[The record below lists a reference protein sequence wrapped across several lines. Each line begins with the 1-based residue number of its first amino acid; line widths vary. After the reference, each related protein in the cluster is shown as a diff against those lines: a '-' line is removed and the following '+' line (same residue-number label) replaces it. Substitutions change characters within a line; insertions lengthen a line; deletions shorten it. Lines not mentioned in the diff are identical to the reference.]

1 MKGLRPIVLILLFAI
16 PAWAEDPLQ
25 TAGALLS
32 ASQHAHRSDAVP
44 QTLEELEQTAMIGN
58 PRIREAVRRLSVVEA
73 RAPGAGAL
81 DDPMFMYRD
90 WGTPLRQPW
99 NLNQS
104 QQMFMF
110 SQTFPGPG
118 KRGLRSD
125 VANKDVEIAKSELEA
140 VRRDVRAGVR
150 KAFYELL
157 RNYEEVRIHDQQVAI
172 ANQGLQ
178 AARIKYVVGKVPQQ
192 DVLKAQ
198 VALTKLAEHLISLD
212 EDGEL
217 ARANLN
223 TLLGRNPGQALEVM
237 GQYST
242 PATLQ
247 PLAELEKIALEKRPE
262 LAAITS
268 AMEQAER
275 NRRLAAKGYTP
286 DYTISAGYMLMPEG
300 TQPAR
305 NTYMAEF
312 SLNLPWLNRRKH
324 DAEINA
330 AKAVISERESEA
342 DNVRSQVFSQIQE
355 ALIRARAAQR
365 TLALYRDTLRPQAE
379 ATLQATLAAYKNDKI
394 DFLNLLDSQNMTLDV
409 QSGYF
414 KAAAEF
420 ESRLAELE
428 LAVGAPIPR
437 DNPRMQSSL
446 EVER

>member
-1 MKGLRPIVLILLFAI
+1 MKGLRLIAFILLFTISAF
-16 PAWAEDPLQ
+16 PEDPFEA
-25 TAGALLS
+25 AGALLS
-32 ASQHAHRSDAVP
+32 ASQQSHRSDVVP
-44 QTLEELEQTAMIGN
+44 KTLEQLEEVAMTGN
-58 PRIREAVRRLSVVEA
+58 PRIRAAVRRLSVAQA

-110 SQTFPGPG
+110 TQTFPGPG

-125 VANKDVEIAKSELEA
+125 IANRDVEIANSELAA
-140 VRRDVRAGVR
+140 VRREVRASVR

-157 RNYEEVRIHDQQVAI
+157 RNYEELSIHDRQAAI
-172 ANQGLQ
+172 AQQGLQ
-178 AARIKYVVGKVPQQ
+178 TARIKYVVGKVPQQ

-198 VALTKLAEHLISLD
+198 ISLTKLVEHLISLD
-212 EDGEL
+212 EDVEL
-217 ARANLN
+217 VRANLN
-223 TLLGRNPGQALEVM
+223 TLLGRNPSEPLEVV

-242 PATLQ
+242 PAKLPSVGELQ
-247 PLAELEKIALEKRPE
+247 KVAVEKRPE
-262 LAAITS
+262 LAGIASAI
-268 AMEQAER
+268 EQAEQ
-275 NRRLAAKGYTP
+275 NGKLAAKGYTP
-286 DYTISAGYMLMPEG
+286 DYTVSAGYMLMPEG

-324 DAEINA
+324 EAEINA
-330 AKAVISERESEA
+330 AKAVVSERQSEA
-342 DNVRSQVFSQIQE
+342 ENVRSQVFSQIQE
-355 ALIRARAAQR
+355 AFIRARAAQR
-365 TLALYRDTLRPQAE
+365 KLALYRDTLRPQAE
-379 ATLQATLAAYKNDKI
+379 ATLRATLAAYKNDKT

-420 ESRLAELE
+420 ESRLADLE
-428 LAVGAPIPR
+428 LAVGAPIAR
-437 DNPRMQSSL
+437 DDARMQSSL